1 MVTLLAVASGGA
13 LGAVARYLASGWVQ
27 DLTGG
32 FFPWGT
38 FAVNAAGS
46 FLLGF
51 SLIWL
56 QSTMASTEL
65 RSLITIGFLGSFTT
79 FSTFSFETAALLRDG
94 EWWRAGGYA
103 AGSMALGLAAVVMGG
118 AMAAGIFGRGTP

>member
-1 MVTLLAVASGGA
+1 MIPLVAVASGGA
-13 LGAVARYLASGWVQ
+13 FGAVARYLASGWVQ

-38 FAVNAAGS
+38 FVVNALGS

-56 QSTMASTEL
+56 QSTLASAEMRTL
-65 RSLITIGFLGSFTT
+65 VTIGFLGSFTT
-79 FSTFSFETAALLRDG
+79 FSTFSYETLAMLRDG

-103 AGSMALGLAAVVMGG
+103 FGSVMVGVTAVMVGG
-118 AMAAGIFGRGTP
+118 MLAAGIFGRSTP

>member
-1 MVTLLAVASGGA
+1 MISLLAVASGGA
-13 LGAVARYLASGWVQ
+13 FGAVARYLTSGWVQ

-38 FAVNAAGS
+38 FVVNALGS

-56 QSTMASTEL
+56 QSTLASAEMRTMV
-65 RSLITIGFLGSFTT
+65 TIGFLGSFTT
-79 FSTFSFETAALLRDG
+79 FSTFSYETLAMLRDG

-103 AGSMALGLAAVVMGG
+103 LGSVMVGVAAVVVGG
-118 AMAAGIFGRGTP
+118 ALAAGIFGRSTP